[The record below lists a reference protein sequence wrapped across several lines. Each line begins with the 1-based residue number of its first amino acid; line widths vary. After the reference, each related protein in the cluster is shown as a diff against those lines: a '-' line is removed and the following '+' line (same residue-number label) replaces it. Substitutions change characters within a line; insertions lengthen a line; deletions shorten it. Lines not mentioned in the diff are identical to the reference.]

1 MNRRDIRMTPPQ
13 LVAFET
19 SMAKTRFHQLSF

>member
-1 MNRRDIRMTPPQ
+1 MTGWWRQSQKDTEPLQGQ

-19 SMAKTRFHQLSF
+19 SMIVDK